1 MANTEIRRT
10 SGSTPTDAEKFTLS
24 LWFKKSKNAQS
35 SERGLLGW
43 RENSNSGNNSLQ
55 VEFQTTDKFQVQFIS
70 NNGNDT
76 HINLVTNRQLSDTSA
91 WYHLVIAV
99 DSSQSTASDRAKIY
113 FNGVQETSFGS
124 ATYPANG
131 RTFSS
136 NDIQINFGKSRG
148 TTGSDRFFNGA
159 MSHIHFIDGTQYQAS
174 DFGEYDAN
182 GVWKIKTS
190 PSVTYGNNGFF
201 WLKDDIAATDYSPNS
216 NTWISGGGTLTK
228 TEDNPSNVFAT
239 MNPLISQTAGVA
251 GRNDPI
257 DAKFFNGNTTI
268 ATSVAYWTPQLGNM
282 EMFSGKYYWEQK
294 FEVDGTPS
302 NYLSWI
308 GIEATDTAGTALGN
322 PSGTNANG
330 IAYGTGGVVNKSNSS
345 QSGSWSTWTAGD
357 IVMCAVDLDNNYIYF
372 GKNGT
377 WQNSGVPTSGGSG
390 TGGVAVTTG
399 KSYITASTI
408 HRGGNYSIN
417 TTYSYAKSNF
427 GNGYFGTTAVS
438 SAGTNAS
445 GNGIFE
451 YDVPTGFT
459 ALSTKGLNL

>member
-1 MANTEIRRT
+1 MASTNLTRTFTGGNGGSNWTTSFWIKRSKITLQQDIFEAYSSSTYHTDFLFKGDDAIQFMNTNN
-10 SGSTPTDAEKFTLS
+10 GSTT
-24 LWFKKSKNAQS
+24 FKLK
-35 SERGLLGW
+35 
-43 RENSNSGNNSLQ
+43 
-55 VEFQTTDKFQVQFIS
+55 
-70 NNGNDT
+70 
-76 HINLVTNRQLSDTSA
+76 TNRVFRDVNA
-91 WYHLVIAV
+91 WYHIVLQYIASG
-99 DSSQSTASDRAKIY
+99 DSGVYAKIY
-113 FNGVQETSFGS
+113 VNGVQETSLLVNTQGAGGTQWNNDCVWTIGSDYERLNDFDGCISHFHHCDGSVLAPTVFGETD
-124 ATYPANG
+124 A
-131 RTFSS
+131 
-136 NDIQINFGKSRG
+136 
-148 TTGSDRFFNGA
+148 TTG
-159 MSHIHFIDGTQYQAS
+159 
-174 DFGEYDAN
+174 E
-182 GVWKIKTS
+182 WKIKTS
-190 PSVTYGNNGFF
+190 PSFTLGTNGFTI
-201 WLKDDIAATDYSPNS
+201 LKDGNIITDQSANS
-216 NTWISGGGTLTK
+216 NNWSLASGTLTK
-228 TEDNPSNVFAT
+228 TEDSPSNVFAT

-251 GRNDPI
+251 GRNNPI

-330 IAYGTGGVVNKSNSS
+330 IAYGTGGVVNKSGSS

-451 YDVPTGFT
+451 FDVPAGYT

>member
-1 MANTEIRRT
+1 MASTYLTRTPSSTGNKQIFTFSAWVKRSLITSDKFTLLGGYNGDSDTGYFDIRFLNLTDRLNLTGWNSNWLTTTRVFRDVNAWYHIVYAIDTTQATPSNRIKLYVNGIQETAFDVNTEINRNLNLPINT
-10 SGSTPTDAEKFTLS
+10 SGTAMIIGRSSYTPSPIK
-24 LWFKKSKNAQS
+24 
-35 SERGLLGW
+35 
-43 RENSNSGNNSLQ
+43 
-55 VEFQTTDKFQVQFIS
+55 
-70 NNGNDT
+70 
-76 HINLVTNRQLSDTSA
+76 
-91 WYHLVIAV
+91 
-99 DSSQSTASDRAKIY
+99 Y
-113 FNGVQETSFGS
+113 FNGL
-124 ATYPANG
+124 
-131 RTFSS
+131 
-136 NDIQINFGKSRG
+136 
-148 TTGSDRFFNGA
+148 
-159 MSHIHFIDGTQYQAS
+159 MSHVHFIDGTQYDAS
-174 DFGEYDAN
+174 YFGETDVTT
-182 GVWKIKTS
+182 GEWKIKTS
-190 PSVTYGNNGFF
+190 PSVTYGTNGFF
-201 WLKDDIAATDYSPNS
+201 ILKDGNSVTDQSGKGN
-216 NTWISGGGTLTK
+216 NFTVGGGTLTK
-228 TEDNPSNVFAT
+228 TEDSPSNVFCT

-251 GRNDPI
+251 GRNNPI

-330 IAYGTGGVVNKSNSS
+330 IAYGTGGVVNKSGSS

>member
-1 MANTEIRRT
+1 MANTFLTKTFASDSNRKTWTWSAWIKR
-10 SGSTPTDAEKFTLS
+10 SGLGGTQTLMT
-24 LWFKKSKNAQS
+24 QVD
-35 SERGLLGW
+35 GW
-43 RENSNSGNNSLQ
+43 
-55 VEFQTTDKFQVQFIS
+55 
-70 NNGNDT
+70 NGNGNAGFYIISDQLT
-76 HINLVTNRQLSDTSA
+76 SYNFTSSLNAGTDSYNRPSRYLRDVNG
-91 WYHLVIAV
+91 WYHIVVRL
-99 DSSQSTASDRAKIY
+99 DTTQSTASDRCRWYVNGEQLTDFVYANY
-113 FNGVQETSFGS
+113 PSLNQDCNFNGGDPHGIGSHTVGAGSNFFDGIMSHVHFADGQSLEPTVFGETD
-124 ATYPANG
+124 A
-131 RTFSS
+131 
-136 NDIQINFGKSRG
+136 
-148 TTGSDRFFNGA
+148 TTG
-159 MSHIHFIDGTQYQAS
+159 
-174 DFGEYDAN
+174 E
-182 GVWKIKTS
+182 WKIKTS
-190 PSVTYGNNGFF
+190 PSFTLGTHGFTI
-201 WLKDDIAATDYSPNS
+201 LKDGNTVTDQSTNS
-216 NTWISGGGTLTK
+216 NNWSVGDGTLTN
-228 TEDNPSNVFAT
+228 TLDCPDNVFAT
-239 MNPLISQTAGVA
+239 MNPLISQTGGVA
-251 GRNDPI
+251 GRNNPI

-302 NYLSWI
+302 NYLSYI
-308 GIEATDTAGTALGN
+308 GIEATDTAGTTLGN

-330 IAYGTGGVVNKSNSS
+330 IAYGTGGVVNKSGSS

-445 GNGIFE
+445 GIGIFE